1 MYRLSRRTITI
12 EGRYLLKIRIFSFL
26 DSIYCAYFQ
35 RNTIEFYEMK
45 LDAREIHLTADSYFG
60 LRHGLETLS
69 QLWDYDDIHQR
80 FVIPANFTIID
91 GPEFKHRGVMLD
103 SSRNFIPI
111 DVIKR
116 VIEGMSFNKVRKK
129 FQV

>member
-1 MYRLSRRTITI
+1 
-12 EGRYLLKIRIFSFL
+12 
-26 DSIYCAYFQ
+26 
-35 RNTIEFYEMK
+35 MK
-45 LDAREIHLTADSYFG
+45 LDAREIQLTADSYFG

-103 SSRNFIPI
+103 SSRNFIPL

-116 VIEGMSFNKVRKK
+116 VIEGMSFNKVRKSYIK
-129 FQV
+129 VHSVKISWFFYHSDFTWNQFIAFALLDVKNLPLLHI

>member
-1 MYRLSRRTITI
+1 MTL
-12 EGRYLLKIRIFSFL
+12 EAKKI
-26 DSIYCAYFQ
+26 Q
-35 RNTIEFYEMK
+35 
-45 LDAREIHLTADSYFG
+45 LTADSYFG

-69 QLWDYDDIHQR
+69 QLWGYDDIYQR

-116 VIEGMSFNKVRKK
+116 VIEGMSFNKVRKSSK
-129 FQV
+129 RDRN